1 MKSPLTTLCY
11 IEKDDKYL
19 MLHRVSKK
27 NDVNKDKWIGIGGH
41 FEEGESPEECLL
53 REAKEETGL
62 ILTSWRFRG
71 IVTFTADEWPTE
83 YMCLYTA
90 DGFETDRGMKE
101 ADGSVVDCRI
111 ENVAGLEEDR
121 KVQSADT
128 GATGSGSGGAVSE
141 ELPECNEGVLE
152 WVPKSEVTKLNLWE
166 GDKIFLKLLA
176 EDVPFFSMKLM
187 YQGDVLKFASVNG
200 KELELFDICDCKGN
214 PTGKVTERSVAH
226 TTGTIHRTAHIWIV
240 RQMGDGSWQVLLQKR
255 SLEKDSFPGCL
266 DTSSAGHVSAGDEC
280 LESARRELK
289 EELGIDA
296 LEEELAY
303 VGYFDDGDVIAEFN
317 GKPFHD
323 HEIAFV
329 YVYQKEISI
338 DQLTLQKEEVDSVHW
353 MDYNECRSLVA
364 AGDKRFC
371 LHQSGLELVGRY
383 LGIIP
388 QK

>member
-90 DGFETDRGMKE
+90 DGFETDRGMQAAE
-101 ADGSVVDCRI
+101 NEEMGSISV
-111 ENVAGLEEDR
+111 E
-121 KVQSADT
+121 
-128 GATGSGSGGAVSE
+128 AVSE

-176 EDVPFFSMKLM
+176 EDVPFFSMKLT

-200 KELELFDICDCKGN
+200 KELELFDICDCQGN
-214 PTGKVTERSVAH
+214 PTGRVTERSVAH
-226 TTGTIHRTAHIWIV
+226 VTGTIHRTAHIWIV
-240 RQMGDGSWQVLLQKR
+240 RQAEDGSWQVLLQKR

-296 LEEELAY
+296 SEEELAY

-329 YVYQKEISI
+329 YVYQKEISS
-338 DQLTLQKEEVDSVHW
+338 DQLTLQKEEVDSVQW

-371 LHQSGLELVGRY
+371 LHLSGLELVGRY
-383 LGIIP
+383 LGIVSRE
-388 QK
+388 